1 MNEYHL
7 MSPHF
12 SRKKGLQ
19 GVSARQRK
27 GPLRGGASRPA
38 RPRPLEAGALTFV
51 IFRVKVYH
59 LLGASLRTQLQ
70 QGVSALQCSTFH
82 PEKSGIYHFLIN
94 FSSGMG
100 EWYMKVVFEVLI
112 LFSLLSLIS
121 FT

>member
-1 MNEYHL
+1 MDTRVATRRRGL
-7 MSPHF
+7 PLAAGSRVLHF
-12 SRKKGLQ
+12 
-19 GVSARQRK
+19 
-27 GPLRGGASRPA
+27 
-38 RPRPLEAGALTFV
+38 
-51 IFRVKVYH
+51 
-59 LLGASLRTQLQ
+59 
-70 QGVSALQCSTFH
+70 

>member
-1 MNEYHL
+1 ML
-7 MSPHF
+7 PVPPVVTCTWTC
-12 SRKKGLQ
+12 RKLVRRTYGVRATLLEPTRAHVGGL
-19 GVSARQRK
+19 VRSVRD
-27 GPLRGGASRPA
+27 L
-38 RPRPLEAGALTFV
+38 
-51 IFRVKVYH
+51 
-59 LLGASLRTQLQ
+59 
-70 QGVSALQCSTFH
+70 

>member
-1 MNEYHL
+1 
-7 MSPHF
+7 MSLSIIVRVPRDAQHQCTSKSHMCVEISTWDADDVTSRFRLLDLVTKARSRTHSVLHF
-12 SRKKGLQ
+12 
-19 GVSARQRK
+19 
-27 GPLRGGASRPA
+27 
-38 RPRPLEAGALTFV
+38 
-51 IFRVKVYH
+51 
-59 LLGASLRTQLQ
+59 
-70 QGVSALQCSTFH
+70 

>member
-1 MNEYHL
+1 
-7 MSPHF
+7 MSDATLARMEHGKYVGVREESRRDGIRVWALSSVHHF
-12 SRKKGLQ
+12 
-19 GVSARQRK
+19 
-27 GPLRGGASRPA
+27 
-38 RPRPLEAGALTFV
+38 
-51 IFRVKVYH
+51 
-59 LLGASLRTQLQ
+59 
-70 QGVSALQCSTFH
+70 

>member
-1 MNEYHL
+1 MNGYNTYRL
-7 MSPHF
+7 SSVLVLDASPHCHHAHF
-12 SRKKGLQ
+12 PGKSRDGQ
-19 GVSARQRK
+19 GGFADVCEGAGAR
-27 GPLRGGASRPA
+27 GASTCSPQ
-38 RPRPLEAGALTFV
+38 
-51 IFRVKVYH
+51 Y
-59 LLGASLRTQLQ
+59 SLSVLH
-70 QGVSALQCSTFH
+70 F

>member
-1 MNEYHL
+1 
-7 MSPHF
+7 MSPNTKSTLRPGPNAGDGGVLYQDAK
-12 SRKKGLQ
+12 SRVL
-19 GVSARQRK
+19 
-27 GPLRGGASRPA
+27 
-38 RPRPLEAGALTFV
+38 
-51 IFRVKVYH
+51 H
-59 LLGASLRTQLQ
+59 L
-70 QGVSALQCSTFH
+70 

>member
-1 MNEYHL
+1 MAHAQMHAL
-7 MSPHF
+7 
-12 SRKKGLQ
+12 
-19 GVSARQRK
+19 AR
-27 GPLRGGASRPA
+27 PVARGGVGRDTADSDTTSSSSV
-38 RPRPLEAGALTFV
+38 LHF
-51 IFRVKVYH
+51 
-59 LLGASLRTQLQ
+59 
-70 QGVSALQCSTFH
+70 